1 MTHAQPGTDG
11 ALPAGTKEFERGLI
25 YTVDPRILAPLV
37 SDAEY
42 RIVASTR
49 FLRPKDETF
58 TAYEALYRR
67 ARGLIERRRK
77 ELTCASP
84 EAELQT
90 WIVSHG
96 WFRMEVRDSALVG
109 AVVTLGARCAP
120 SGTQSPGGQ
129 ETPTPEALTSPYLE
143 QLGRPDRDGRTLWF
157 DEFYNDFDVRRDRA
171 SSSVLTISYGE
182 YVSSPDA
189 VDFDSAIVRA
199 EHLARLYIDL
209 VADEGES
216 LEIAQREWR
225 CLDTGKF
232 AKPFLTHVNL
242 VFS

>member
-1 MTHAQPGTDG
+1 MAGSPTAGTLPPGTN
-11 ALPAGTKEFERGLI
+11 EFERGLI
-25 YTVDPRILAPLV
+25 YTVDPRSNAPLV

-58 TAYEALYRR
+58 TAYEPLYRR
-67 ARGLIERRRK
+67 ARGFVERRKK
-77 ELTCASP
+77 EFTCASRD
-84 EAELQT
+84 AALQ
-90 WIVSHG
+90 
-96 WFRMEVRDSALVG
+96 
-109 AVVTLGARCAP
+109 
-120 SGTQSPGGQ
+120 GTQPPGGQ
-129 ETPTPEALTSPYLE
+129 EAPTPEALTSPYVE
-143 QLGRPDRDGRTLWF
+143 QLGGPGNDRDALWF

-189 VDFDSAIVRA
+189 VDFESAIMRA
-199 EHLARLYIDL
+199 EHRARMYIDL

-225 CLDTGKF
+225 CLDTGKS
-232 AKPFLTHVNL
+232 AKHFLTHINL